1 MNIFLYGPSGS
12 GKSTTCK
19 ILAQNLG
26 LDCFDLDQ
34 EIESSTSTTVD
45 SLFAVRGEAGFREI
59 ESQVLQQFLSKE
71 PHAVV
76 ALGGGALLNPRNRT
90 AVEKSS
96 RVICLSAE
104 PDTLLA
110 RLQQDELHRPLLE
123 GNPQQRL
130 HDLLQRR
137 QEHYASFGTP
147 LDTTGL
153 SPQEIAWEA
162 QIRLGAFRIS
172 GMGKPYDARI
182 RSGCLD
188 SLGES
193 LQERN
198 LKGPLVL
205 VSDENVGSLY
215 AEQAMTSLKEAGFT
229 VSEIRIP
236 AGEQYKTIETVASL
250 WEEFL
255 HAGVERGS
263 TIIALG
269 GGVTGDLAGFAA
281 ATFLRGVAWVNV
293 PTTLLAM
300 VDSSIGGKT
309 GADLPQGKNLIGAFH
324 SPRLVLADPQLLHT
338 LPNREIRS
346 GLAEALKAGIIADP
360 LLYRLCAAGWP
371 EQMEDVDLLVSRA
384 LAVKARVIEEDPY
397 EKNIRQSLNL
407 GHTVGHGVELAS
419 GYRLSHGESVGIGMV
434 VEARLAEH
442 IGIAQSGLANE
453 ISATLTRLG
462 LPTRT
467 PLEISRKAVIVAIL
481 LDKKRRRGQIHFALP
496 EKIGKVH
503 VGVVVDQWENLIEL

>member
-1 MNIFLYGPSGS
+1 MTAGS
-12 GKSTTCK
+12 
-19 ILAQNLG
+19 
-26 LDCFDLDQ
+26 
-34 EIESSTSTTVD
+34 
-45 SLFAVRGEAGFREI
+45 
-59 ESQVLQQFLSKE
+59 
-71 PHAVV
+71 
-76 ALGGGALLNPRNRT
+76 
-90 AVEKSS
+90 
-96 RVICLSAE
+96 
-104 PDTLLA
+104 
-110 RLQQDELHRPLLE
+110 
-123 GNPQQRL
+123 
-130 HDLLQRR
+130 
-137 QEHYASFGTP
+137 
-147 LDTTGL
+147 
-153 SPQEIAWEA
+153 
-162 QIRLGAFRIS
+162 
-172 GMGKPYDARI
+172 
-182 RSGCLD
+182 
-188 SLGES
+188 
-193 LQERN
+193 
-198 LKGPLVL
+198 
-205 VSDENVGSLY
+205 
-215 AEQAMTSLKEAGFT
+215 
-229 VSEIRIP
+229 
-236 AGEQYKTIETVASL
+236 IETVASL